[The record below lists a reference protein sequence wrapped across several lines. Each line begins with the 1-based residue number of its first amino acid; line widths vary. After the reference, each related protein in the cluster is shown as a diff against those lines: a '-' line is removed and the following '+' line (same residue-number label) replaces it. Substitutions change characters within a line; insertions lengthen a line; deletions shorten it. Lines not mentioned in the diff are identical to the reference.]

1 MQRLDYVYKT
11 LKINIKSMLIIKQFQ
26 VMLNIAVIKLE
37 KQLTKYFK
45 INVKKNCKNE
55 NEL

>member
-1 MQRLDYVYKT
+1 
-11 LKINIKSMLIIKQFQ
+11 MLIIKQFQ